1 VRVFVWV
8 ISAIKVEGFET
19 MSKVLKKI
27 GGILFNPRFA
37 PTALKVALFVGTVL
51 FVINHGKAFLNGQM
65 NQDRWISA
73 GLSYCVPYL
82 VNIHGQFVSN
92 ARKRP

>member
-1 VRVFVWV
+1 MR
-8 ISAIKVEGFET
+8 KC
-19 MSKVLKKI
+19 LKKI

-82 VNIHGQFVSN
+82 VNTHGQFVSN

>member
-1 VRVFVWV
+1 
-8 ISAIKVEGFET
+8 
-19 MSKVLKKI
+19 MSKFLKKM

-37 PTALKVALFVGTVL
+37 PTAVKVALFVGTVL

-73 GLSYCVPYL
+73 GLSYCLPYL
-82 VNIHGQFVSN
+82 VNIHGQFASN
-92 ARKRP
+92 ARNKS

>member
-1 VRVFVWV
+1 MKKF
-8 ISAIKVEGFET
+8 
-19 MSKVLKKI
+19 LKI
-27 GGILFNPRFA
+27 IRGTLFNPRFA

-65 NQDRWISA
+65 NKDRWISA

-82 VNIHGQFVSN
+82 VNIHGQVVSN